1 MLPDEATPR
10 PASEYATDR
19 YGPIFLL
26 LVATLGFTTFV
37 DESQLSRAL
46 AGLFLVAAIV
56 GTLRATGVTPLQLRI
71 TLLGGVGLAVAVIA
85 GEASSRSGVEVVVT
99 LFVAGALGFA
109 GTTLLRRIFE
119 QPTIRVKEVLAALS
133 AYLEFTMVFAFAYMA
148 VARATDG
155 AFFTNGIEGQM
166 GEFAYF
172 SVVTITTLG
181 YGDLAPATDI
191 GRSLVMIETLFG
203 QIFLVV
209 LVAFL
214 VGRLGQG
221 RRQDAG

>member
-10 PASEYATDR
+10 PAAEYATDR

-37 DESQLSRAL
+37 DESQLSRAV

-56 GTLRATGVTPLQLRI
+56 GTLRSTGVTPFQLRM

-85 GEASSRSGVEVVVT
+85 GEASNRRGVEVFVT
-99 LFVAGALGFA
+99 LFVAGALAFA
-109 GTTLLRRIFE
+109 GTRLLRRIFE

-148 VARATDG
+148 AARITDG
-155 AFFTNGIEGQM
+155 PFFTNGIEGQM
-166 GEFAYF
+166 SEFAYF

-214 VGRLGQG
+214 VGRLGQ
-221 RRQDAG
+221 RRGPDAG

>member
-1 MLPDEATPR
+1 M
-10 PASEYATDR
+10 
-19 YGPIFLL
+19 
-26 LVATLGFTTFV
+26 ATLGFTTFV
-37 DESQLSRAL
+37 DESQLSRAV

-56 GTLRATGVTPLQLRI
+56 GTLRSTGVTPFQLRM

-85 GEASSRSGVEVVVT
+85 GEASNRRGVEVFVT
-99 LFVAGALGFA
+99 LFVAGALAFA
-109 GTTLLRRIFE
+109 GTRLLRRIFE

-148 VARATDG
+148 AARITDG
-155 AFFTNGIEGQM
+155 PFFTNGIEGQM
-166 GEFAYF
+166 SEFAYF

-214 VGRLGQG
+214 VGRLGQ
-221 RRQDAG
+221 RRGPGAG